1 MPQRKQPMALE
12 DMARSRI
19 VFWLSSRKDPETTVM
34 SRSMQDRAVVPH
46 ALERKLVK
54 SLIENFLC
62 VNPRATW
69 NDACDGWV
77 MEMIAYLL
85 RLDASE
91 LDFDCVFKYQRRLS
105 KCIPS
110 EIEQVICRNLPKP
123 SQLRS
128 IKLYGLATNP
138 ILQCIAANC
147 KMLVELT
154 CCSGFIDDE
163 GLASFGDFPDGKGC
177 PELEIVKFHFCTRI
191 TIPAVA
197 RLLRRLKKLTVLSYD
212 YGFRAVAEFL
222 KLQETVVEAGSFED
236 DGANVIPTL
245 NLTYMMEMSDFSDQF
260 RNNVNMAKI
269 ARACP
274 RLTHF
279 KLLYMEEEDII
290 FTDIELFKK
299 LSSISIC
306 EIKRVGSCFQ
316 AYISSFGDSVRE
328 LDLTCKDFPVD
339 AVLSLGTYCQN
350 LEKLRI
356 WRELSSG
363 CAVRGYPKISAGF
376 RSLRFLL
383 LVNRFSNM
391 EIPEGEVSYLLRSA
405 VKLEELH
412 LSGGLSFMT
421 DAYWNEFLRSVNP
434 MVRLRV
440 LNFDSLPESIRLGLC
455 TARLFID
462 SCPLLNEIYL
472 GSWTNIS
479 AWELTRLKDEV
490 ASNNYEL
497 LVTSSHNAEIMLGKF

>member
-19 VFWLSSRKDPETTVM
+19 AFWLSSRKDPETTVV
-34 SRSMQDRAVVPH
+34 SRSMEDRAMVPY

-62 VNPRATW
+62 VKTRATW
-69 NDACDGWV
+69 NDACGGRLK
-77 MEMIAYLL
+77 EMIAYLL
-85 RLDASE
+85 RLDALE
-91 LDFDCVFKYQRRLS
+91 LDFEF
-105 KCIPS
+105 
-110 EIEQVICRNLPKP
+110 
-123 SQLRS
+123 
-128 IKLYGLATNP
+128 
-138 ILQCIAANC
+138 
-147 KMLVELT
+147 
-154 CCSGFIDDE
+154 
-163 GLASFGDFPDGKGC
+163 
-177 PELEIVKFHFCTRI
+177 
-191 TIPAVA
+191 A
-197 RLLRRLKKLTVLSYD
+197 RLIGRLKNLTVLSYE

-222 KLQETVVEAGSFED
+222 KLQETVVEAGSYED
-236 DGANVIPTL
+236 DGANVIPPTL
-245 NLTYMMEMSDFSDQF
+245 NLTYLMEKANYCYDRDSF

-279 KLLYMEEEDII
+279 RILYMEEKENII
-290 FTDIELFKK
+290 FSDIELFKK
-299 LSSISIC
+299 LSSISINA
-306 EIKRVGSCFQ
+306 ITRGGGGSCFQ
-316 AYISSFGDSVRE
+316 AYISSFGDSLRE
-328 LDLTCKDFPVD
+328 LNLSCKDFPVD

-356 WRELSSG
+356 IRQLPSG
-363 CAVRGYPKISAGF
+363 CEVRGYPKISTGF
-376 RSLRFLL
+376 RSLRFLML
-383 LVNRFSNM
+383 GIRFSGG

-434 MVRLRV
+434 LVRLRV
-440 LNFDSLPESIRLGLC
+440 LNFDSYLIQQSIRLGIS

-462 SCPLLNEIYL
+462 SCPLLSEMYL

-479 AWELTRLKDEV
+479 ACEIKRLKDEV
-490 ASNNYEL
+490 AANNYEL
-497 LVTSSHNAEIMLGKF
+497 LVTSWHNEEIFREKLYES